1 MSLQQSILCILFVVL
16 FNGGFILFQETV
28 IWDENK
34 ITETEHINSGDQ
46 LKNTTV
52 GLNHNSQYHTLTFP
66 YSESTFLHLQTLQPT
81 E

>member
-1 MSLQQSILCILFVVL
+1 MSLHQSILCFLFVVL
-16 FNGGFILFQETV
+16 INGSFILLQETV
-28 IWDENK
+28 IWDEEK
-34 ITETEHINSGDQ
+34 ITETEQINSGDH

-52 GLNHNSQYHTLTFP
+52 GLNHTNQSQNLTFP